1 MKLLHASFDF
11 FRGNPHILLTIPP
24 QYWPDLFL
32 FAIRKYLF
40 RNIHLLVRCYLLAQ
54 GDNVAKV
61 VAHNVSGAFARL
73 RGFARLVLKDD
84 DVADKGQLRMMLRNH
99 LHQLA

>member
-1 MKLLHASFDF
+1 MNTSNQSINHAGNKLFV
-11 FRGNPHILLTIPP
+11 
-24 QYWPDLFL
+24 
-32 FAIRKYLF
+32 IRKYIF

-84 DVADKGQLRMMLRNH
+84 DIPHKGQLRMMLRNH